1 MSDINTFS
9 SDQFTITTSLTDNKI
24 YIGVTNNINYVFHEG
39 TFDKSNIRLS
49 FDIESVFALMNRCF
63 AAFSKKDETV
73 TSNMVRFIHKCT
85 TNSLQLEFSCI
96 MEGFLNIEF
105 DLLLREKKTA
115 SNEQQL
121 STEIN
126 RQKSQ
131 IEKLI
136 LVEKELREEID
147 IQNKRMKE
155 MDNNMKVGMELLLE
169 QMNLQNER
177 IWETFGHLE
186 ICLSAHNSSDYAS
199 FPVSIKSLNLYSCNS
214 RGFPQNN
221 YGKIK
226 YFYQL
231 EELIMQHY
239 HINNLRMTTN
249 TNVQRL
255 FLSCSAGVPWTSNE
269 HDYKLTINIILKNF
283 PNLRDL
289 RVKDANL
296 TNLTFESD
304 FKLNPNHKINKLILE
319 NCSGINKP
327 EIQSYCTQNSIEL
340 IIV

>member
-1 MSDINTFS
+1 MSNINTFS

-105 DLLLREKKTA
+105 DVLLREKKTA

-147 IQNKRMKE
+147 MQNKRMKE

-177 IWETFGHLE
+177 IWETLE
-186 ICLSAHNSSDYAS
+186 HAEIVLTTGNLNNCYDKISWSYPISSKSIQISRIGDYDYDN
-199 FPVSIKSLNLYSCNS
+199 V
-214 RGFPQNN
+214 NN
-221 YGKIK
+221 MFKKLQYL
-226 YFYQL
+226 YQL
-231 EELIMQHY
+231 EELI
-239 HINNLRMTTN
+239 
-249 TNVQRL
+249 L
-255 FLSCSAGVPWTSNE
+255 FNFDKNQSITIISSYYDSNS
-269 HDYKLTINIILKNF
+269 KLKTLKT
-283 PNLRDL
+283 L
-289 RVKDANL
+289 
-296 TNLTFESD
+296 
-304 FKLNPNHKINKLILE
+304 KLQNYEEGDKYYIKY
-319 NCSGINKP
+319 
-327 EIQSYCTQNSIEL
+327 YCKTKGIEL